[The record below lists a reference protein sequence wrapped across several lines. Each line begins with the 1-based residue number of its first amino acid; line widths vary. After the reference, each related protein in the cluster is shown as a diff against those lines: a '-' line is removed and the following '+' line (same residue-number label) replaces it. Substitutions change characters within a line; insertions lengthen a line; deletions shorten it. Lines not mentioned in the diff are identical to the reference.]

1 MACTYLEPRSA
12 RRSNS
17 TKPPDRMTVRT
28 RFAPSPT
35 GELHL
40 GNARIAVLN
49 WLYARH
55 CGGRFILRIEDTD
68 VDRNVPGAED
78 EIMNSLRRLGI
89 DWDEG
94 PDAGGEYGPYRQSE
108 RTSIY
113 GDHAQRLVDAGAAY
127 RCYCSPDELEAKK
140 EQALA
145 RRRRPIYDGRC
156 RELTPEQDEKL
167 RDLGLKASI
176 RFIVPKERVIVRDV
190 VRGDIIFE
198 PDEFG
203 DFVILK
209 SDGLPTYNFGVVVD
223 DSAMRI
229 THVIRGVGHLANTPR
244 QVMLYRSLRK
254 ECPTFI
260 HVPHV
265 LGPDGTALSK
275 RTGARSLREYLD
287 AGYHPHALINYLSL
301 LSWSSPSGEEVLQ
314 PDRLISEVDLNR
326 LGASDVR
333 LDPDKLEWLSGEY
346 IRSMRVEDLADRIA
360 ERLGSIAT
368 KLSADNLLRIAKAI
382 QERITTYGM
391 ADRFLSQFIPPDP
404 MQWDPEAEESLL
416 AAGVL
421 QTLEAV
427 LTTLRRVEDWDGETA
442 LTAVRVAGK
451 EVDAKGR
458 SLFMP
463 VRAAI
468 TGTTQGPELI
478 DLFDVQGKATTL
490 RVLEQACALA
500 KSKQVSK

>member
-1 MACTYLEPRSA
+1 
-12 RRSNS
+12 
-17 TKPPDRMTVRT
+17 MTVRT

-68 VDRNVPGAED
+68 VDRNVRGAEE

-94 PDAGGEYGPYRQSE
+94 PDVGGEFGPYRQSA

-113 GDHAQRLVDAGAAY
+113 GEYAQGLVDAGAAY

-140 EQALA
+140 EEALA
-145 RRRRPIYDGRC
+145 RGRRPVYDGKC
-156 RELTPEQDEKL
+156 RGLTPEQDEKL
-167 RDLGLKASI
+167 RELGLKASI
-176 RFIVPKERVIVRDV
+176 RFIVPKEPVIVRDV
-190 VRGDIIFE
+190 VRGEIMFE
-198 PDEFG
+198 AEEFG

-209 SDGLPTYNFGVVVD
+209 SDSLPTYNFGVVVD
-223 DSAMRI
+223 DIAMRI
-229 THVIRGVGHLANTPR
+229 SHVIRGVGHLANTPR
-244 QVMLYRSLRK
+244 QVMLYRALH
-254 ECPTFI
+254 EGHPAFI

-265 LGPDGTALSK
+265 LGPDGAALSK

-287 AGYHPHALINYLSL
+287 EGYHPGALINYLSL
-301 LSWSSPSGEEVLQ
+301 LSWSSPSGEEIL
-314 PDRLISEVDLNR
+314 PSARLIKEMDLNR
-326 LGASDVR
+326 IGASDVR

-346 IRSMRVEDLADRIA
+346 IRKMRIDELADRIA
-360 ERLGSIAT
+360 DRFGSNATRLST
-368 KLSADNLLRIAKAI
+368 DSLVRIAKAI
-382 QERITTYGM
+382 QERITTFG
-391 ADRFLSQFIPPDP
+391 AVDRFLSQFIPPDP
-404 MQWDPEAEESLL
+404 MRWDPEAEEILL

-421 QTLEAV
+421 RTLEAV
-427 LTTLRRVEDWDGETA
+427 LATLRRVEDWDGETA

-478 DLFDVQGKATTL
+478 DIFDVQGKATTL

-500 KSKQVSK
+500 KRQQVSE